1 MDDLGGMLIKLC
13 LGALAFIAIMVLIK
27 SVLIACGVI
36 ML

>member
-1 MDDLGGMLIKLC
+1 MDDLGGIVIKLC
-13 LGALAFIAIMVLIK
+13 LGVLAFIAVMVLTK